1 MYVIIAGGGTMG
13 REIARALPDH
23 EIVIVEKNREVCER
37 DTKELNATIVN
48 GDCTRIHVME
58 EAEFDKADAVIA
70 VTNSD
75 EVNLLVALYAKKKKK
90 HVIVRVKEPE
100 YTQLFE
106 ELGIK
111 DIISPERRAAMD
123 IANKVVW
130 K

>member
-1 MYVIIAGGGTMG
+1 MG
-13 REIARALPDH
+13 REIAKALPEH
-23 EIVIVEKNREVCER
+23 EIVIIEKNPEVCER
-37 DTKELNATIVN
+37 DSEEVEATVIN
-48 GDCTRIHVME
+48 GDCTRIHVLK
-58 EAEFDKADAVIA
+58 EAGFEKAGAVIA

-75 EVNLLVALYAKKKKK
+75 EVNLLIALYAKKKNK

-100 YTQLFE
+100 FVELFE
-106 ELGIK
+106 ELGVE